1 MILKLNGMV
10 VEREVFTSFRGL
22 GVWFVRQPNI
32 HTFEAVHRDEEGKE
46 EVIGRYGSFEEAFW
60 AASEDADGAHVQFLY
75 ENQDEEDELPLGE
88 LHLGDDL
95 PLWEEE
101 DDLPF

>member
-22 GVWFVRQPNI
+22 GVWFVRQPNL

-60 AASEDADGAHVQFLY
+60 AASEDADEAHAVFA
-75 ENQDEEDELPLGE
+75 DEEDELPLGE

-95 PLWEEE
+95 P
-101 DDLPF
+101 F

>member
-1 MILKLNGMV
+1 VILKLNGMV

-22 GVWFVRQPNI
+22 GVWFVRQPNL

-60 AASEDADGAHVQFLY
+60 AASEDADGAHVALA
-75 ENQDEEDELPLGE
+75 DEEEELPLGK